1 MGINRVRDKTG
12 RIRIEVRRRWPDGTQ
27 YRRFFDNLTIADK
40 TLTRSKNSIYEG
52 TWKELRGELST
63 KRKDHGPDHTDLTI
77 SDFSSEFLEQ
87 SKISAPRSWKRYELS
102 FRSLNAHF
110 GDTLLAEFRRDQL
123 HGYVERRVKEVSRGT
138 VNRDIACICAM
149 FSCAIEKG
157 KLAAHPLTR
166 FPRLK
171 VPEVERPR
179 LTLSE
184 YRTLVNC
191 MDSIPIG
198 SLVAIMGETAA
209 RKGEALWLKW
219 SNVNFVDKR
228 LALTNTK
235 NGKVRY
241 VPLSDYALA
250 WFAKLVRYVNCPYIC
265 VNTHTGRRWSNPTKA
280 FKRGAKEAGLEWV
293 GFHDLRRFRACQWR
307 RNGVP
312 VDTVRRLLGHVD
324 TRTTELYL
332 KGFEPYLEEV
342 RQLQSLEGEQSE
354 AGENRATVS

>member
-1 MGINRVRDKTG
+1 MIQLLALYSNLAGKKC
-12 RIRIEVRRRWPDGTQ
+12 
-27 YRRFFDNLTIADK
+27 LTIIG
-40 TLTRSKNSIYEG
+40 TEG
-52 TWKELRGELST
+52 
-63 KRKDHGPDHTDLTI
+63 KDHRADHADLKI
-77 SDFSSEFLEQ
+77 IDFSSEFLEQ

-110 GDTLLAEFRRDQL
+110 GDTLLAEFRREQL
-123 HGYVERRVKEVSRGT
+123 HTYVEHRVKDVSRGT

-149 FSCAIEKG
+149 FSFAIEKG

-171 VPEVERPR
+171 VAEIERPR
-179 LTLSE
+179 LTLRQ

-191 MDSIPIG
+191 MDNIPIG
-198 SLVAIMGETAA
+198 SLVAIIGETAA

-219 SNVNFVDKR
+219 GNVNLADR
-228 LALTNTK
+228 QLALTLTK

-250 WFAKLVRYVNCPYIC
+250 WLGKLTRYVSCPYIF
-265 VNTHTGRRWSNPTKA
+265 VNPRTGKRWRNPEKA

-324 TRTTELYL
+324 SRTTDFAKVNVTRIGDE
-332 KGFEPYLEEV
+332 
-342 RQLQSLEGEQSE
+342 
-354 AGENRATVS
+354 